1 MHKIEFM
8 ISNGQ
13 YKRWR
18 RYLMLKWGRGKSLN
32 RMVRLSAQYVVA
44 DEIFKEALQSDR
56 RAELAKIL
64 AKGEEHGKAEG
75 K

>member
-1 MHKIEFM
+1 
-8 ISNGQ
+8 
-13 YKRWR
+13 
-18 RYLMLKWGRGKSLN
+18 MLKWGRGKSLN